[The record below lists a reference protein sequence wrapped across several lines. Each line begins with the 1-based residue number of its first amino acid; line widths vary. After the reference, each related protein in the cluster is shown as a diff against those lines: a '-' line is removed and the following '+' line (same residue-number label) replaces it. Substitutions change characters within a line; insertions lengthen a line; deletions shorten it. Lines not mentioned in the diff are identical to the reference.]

1 MQTTTYIM
9 FFLLTF
15 FAANSHAEIYK
26 YKDKNGKW
34 QYTDKKPKD
43 VEPDVVNYKSQE
55 KEKAGLIFAVVESN
69 GLNKLQV
76 TNPFFAPVEL
86 LVKSPQFKNGRK
98 RIVIAARA
106 KLGILKTAENIA
118 EYNYWWYLGD
128 PKAKPGQQLYHWPVD
143 SRSCPRITQG
153 FNGKFSHTKESSQYA
168 VDIALSVG
176 TPIVAARKGVVV
188 RVKDD
193 YHMGGVNDFFLDKGN
208 YVSILHEDGTFA
220 LYAHILLGTAA
231 VKPGDKVDVG
241 TMLAK
246 SGSSGFSSGPHLHFV
261 VYKNKGFAQA
271 SIPFQFIGQ
280 SGNSFTPEA
289 GTRLC
294 SG

>member
-9 FFLLTF
+9 LLVLAIWT
-15 FAANSHAEIYK
+15 AATQAEIYK
-26 YKDKNGKW
+26 YNDKNGKW

-43 VEPDVVNYKSQE
+43 IEPDVVDYKSQE
-55 KEKAGLIFAVVESN
+55 KQKVEPVFDILVTN
-69 GLNKLQV
+69 GQNKLQV
-76 TNPFFAPVEL
+76 TNPFFAPLEL
-86 LVKSPQFKNGRK
+86 VIKSPQFKNGRK
-98 RIVIAARA
+98 KIVLAPRA
-106 KLGILKTAENIA
+106 KLGLLKTTDAIA
-118 EYNYWWYLGD
+118 KFDYWWYLGD
-128 PKAKPGQQLYHWPVD
+128 PKATPDQQLYHWPVD
-143 SRSCPRITQG
+143 AGSCPRITQG
-153 FNGKFSHTKESSQYA
+153 FNGQFSHTKESSKYA

-176 TPIVAARKGVVV
+176 TPIVAARKGIVV

-231 VKPGDKVDVG
+231 VKAGDKVEVG
-241 TMLAK
+241 AVLAK

-261 VYKNKGFAQA
+261 VYRNKGFAQA
-271 SIPFQFIGQ
+271 SIPFQFIGK
-280 SGNSFTPEA
+280 SGKSFTPEA

>member
-1 MQTTTYIM
+1 MQTTTYIAL
-9 FFLLTF
+9 FVLALCAVNTQ
-15 FAANSHAEIYK
+15 AEIYK

-43 VEPDVVNYKSQE
+43 VEPNVVNYKSQE
-55 KEKAGLIFAVVESN
+55 KEKTGPAFEVLQAN

-76 TNPFFAPVEL
+76 TNPFFAPIEL
-86 LVKSPQFKNGRK
+86 LVKSPQFKDGRK
-98 RIVIAARA
+98 KIVVAPRA
-106 KLGILKTAENIA
+106 KLGILKTAEKIT
-118 EYNYWWYLGD
+118 EFDYWWYIGD
-128 PKAKPGQQLYHWPVD
+128 PKINPGQQLYQWPVD
-143 SRSCPRITQG
+143 SGSCPRISQG
-153 FNGKFSHTKESSQYA
+153 FNGRFSHNKESSQYA

-188 RVKDD
+188 NVKDD

-220 LYAHILLGTAA
+220 LYGHILLGTAA
-231 VKPGDKVDVG
+231 VKPGDKVNAG
-241 TMLAK
+241 TVLAK

-261 VYKNKGFAQA
+261 VYKNKGFAQS
-271 SIPFQFIGQ
+271 SIPFKFIGRDGQ
-280 SGNSFTPEA
+280 AFVPEE
-289 GTRLC
+289 GSRLC